1 MPAKSTKV
9 GFVNPESLI
18 SQGPTIMVRV
28 GLDYD
33 TYPDPNLDTMTSP
46 VYALI
51 DTGASNTCIDKTLAV
66 QIGLP
71 IHGEPFLIAGI
82 SGPETVNIHLGQIHI
97 PALGETLSGLFPVV
111 DLAGGGQHHKV
122 LMGRDFLKS
131 CKMFYDGTTG
141 DVQID
146 LLQTT

>member
-9 GFVNPESLI
+9 GFVNPENLI

-51 DTGASNTCIDKTLAV
+51 DTGASNTCIDKTFV
-66 QIGLP
+66 MQIGLP

-82 SGPETVNIHLGQIHI
+82 SGPETVNIHLDRFIFQHWKKRSPGC
-97 PALGETLSGLFPVV
+97 FPW
-111 DLAGGGQHHKV
+111 
-122 LMGRDFLKS
+122 S
-131 CKMFYDGTTG
+131 
-141 DVQID
+141 I
-146 LLQTT
+146 

>member
-1 MPAKSTKV
+1 M
-9 GFVNPESLI
+9 G
-18 SQGPTIMVRV
+18 R
-28 GLDYD
+28 
-33 TYPDPNLDTMTSP
+33 TS
-46 VYALI
+46 
-51 DTGASNTCIDKTLAV
+51 
-66 QIGLP
+66 
-71 IHGEPFLIAGI
+71 
-82 SGPETVNIHLGQIHI
+82 QIHI

-131 CKMFYDGTTG
+131 CQMYYDGTTG